1 MKELLRLELNTLPP
15 TVNHM
20 YMSSYGRRFRTEEC
34 RDFQEQT
41 VAKLRTLWNEPPFTG
56 RAAVVYIFATNNKRR
71 WDIDNRVKALQD
83 CLAMAGVIKD
93 DAQIDFIQIER
104 QYSGKISTTLI
115 LKSIED

>member
-1 MKELLRLELNTLPP
+1 MLPP

-20 YMSSYGRRFRTEEC
+20 YMKVRGRVFRTKEC
-34 RDFQEQT
+34 RDFQGQI
-41 VAKLRTLWNEPPFTG
+41 VAKLRTLWNKPPFTG
-56 RAAVVYIFATNNKRR
+56 RTAVIYIFATNNKRR

-104 QYSGKISTTLI
+104 QYSWKISTTLI
-115 LKSIED
+115 LKKHRGLTLDYTN